1 MAGKTVTI
9 NNKDDAAKAAAD
21 YGVVWP
27 SGVRGRKPTTKLY
40 DAIVAAGDTVAGSY
54 CKPSVRTTPVGPGE
68 RNYDVS
74 RTVMVE
80 RETSKGKRKMPKRET
95 VRVNVGELREILN
108 HHARGK
114 LGHSRIVEALRMLR
128 DKGNSFAG
136 WSDAE
141 IDGANITL
149 VTPKA
154 SKPAKGAE
162 TAVKPRNARTA
173 GSKPGSKSKPRSKAV
188 SPVVEPAEPE
198 TVPA

>member
-9 NNKDDAAKAAAD
+9 NDKDDAAKAATE

-80 RETSKGKRKMPKRET
+80 RETSKGKRKMPNRET

-114 LGHSRIVEALRMLR
+114 LGHSRIVEALRKLR
-128 DKGNSFAG
+128 DAG
-136 WSDAE
+136 SNFTDWSDAD
-141 IDGANITL
+141 IDAASVKL
-149 VTPKA
+149 VTPKV
-154 SKPAKGAE
+154 AKGKAE

-173 GSKPGSKSKPRSKAV
+173 GSKSGSKSKPRSKET
-188 SPVVEPAEPE
+188 SPVSEAAAEP
-198 TVPA
+198 VSA